1 MTHISNSTQL
11 APQWRIYCHESL
23 KVAKKGTFEG
33 RFWPPPQISK
43 PFHLKEYKIEERYL
57 QNEWS
62 NIQIRAKLTEPQR
75 FAKGW
80 QPMAHPVYSSH
91 DQMM

>member
-1 MTHISNSTQL
+1 MKAMGPPNSLNDSYFKFNSISTQL

-43 PFHLKEYKIEERYL
+43 PFHLKEYKIAERYL
-57 QNEWS
+57 
-62 NIQIRAKLTEPQR
+62 
-75 FAKGW
+75 
-80 QPMAHPVYSSH
+80 
-91 DQMM
+91 